1 MEQPETLRQQIAD
14 QLVKLIESHNELLLF
29 TASSCADS
37 FREYEAREVL
47 DWADGKNERGNSIN
61 TDFAKEMVDA
71 VFVRVDPE
79 ELADDDCGHD
89 SMDGDG
95 HGNWVCMCCKNTY
108 SDHKDSAGFTYMEL
122 VREGHEH
129 DFCWTF
135 KHCRYCDKKIDV
147 RVDPEELKTQ
157 LREELEQFYQLRC
170 GWANGAGEDS
180 DDEKWTDDTVDRVI
194 SLFFPV
200 VNQETSDE

>member
-79 ELADDDCGHD
+79 EL
-89 SMDGDG
+89 
-95 HGNWVCMCCKNTY
+95 
-108 SDHKDSAGFTYMEL
+108 
-122 VREGHEH
+122 
-129 DFCWTF
+129 
-135 KHCRYCDKKIDV
+135 
-147 RVDPEELKTQ
+147 KTQ

>member
-79 ELADDDCGHD
+79 EL
-89 SMDGDG
+89 
-95 HGNWVCMCCKNTY
+95 
-108 SDHKDSAGFTYMEL
+108 
-122 VREGHEH
+122 
-129 DFCWTF
+129 
-135 KHCRYCDKKIDV
+135 
-147 RVDPEELKTQ
+147 KTQ
-157 LREELEQFYQLRC
+157 LENIVEGHVWDIFNEIGWQISREQLSESGAEQV
-170 GWANGAGEDS
+170 
-180 DDEKWTDDTVDRVI
+180 DDRMHRFADAVLA
-194 SLFFPV
+194 LFFPV
-200 VNQETSDE
+200 VNQKEEQ

>member
-79 ELADDDCGHD
+79 EL
-89 SMDGDG
+89 
-95 HGNWVCMCCKNTY
+95 
-108 SDHKDSAGFTYMEL
+108 
-122 VREGHEH
+122 
-129 DFCWTF
+129 
-135 KHCRYCDKKIDV
+135 
-147 RVDPEELKTQ
+147 KTQ
-157 LREELEQFYQLRC
+157 IEAIVSASLWEVQHTSDPNLADIDENARET
-170 GWANGAGEDS
+170 AKA
-180 DDEKWTDDTVDRVI
+180 VDAIAAV
-194 SLFFPV
+194 FFPV
-200 VNQETSDE
+200 VNQKEETD

>member
-1 MEQPETLRQQIAD
+1 MSEPLYQLAKPVTINEVREQGKSLEWNVYMPDGDVHVYYDESEIA
-14 QLVKLIESHNELLLF
+14 NN
-29 TASSCADS
+29 
-37 FREYEAREVL
+37 FRRIDL
-47 DWADGKNERGNSIN
+47 
-61 TDFAKEMVDA
+61 
-71 VFVRVDPE
+71 E
-79 ELADDDCGHD
+79 ELDDDDCGHD

-108 SDHKDSAGFTYMEL
+108 SDHKDSAGFTYLEL

-129 DFCWTF
+129 DFAWTF
-135 KHCRYCDKKIDV
+135 RHCRYCDKKIDV

>member
-79 ELADDDCGHD
+79 EL
-89 SMDGDG
+89 
-95 HGNWVCMCCKNTY
+95 
-108 SDHKDSAGFTYMEL
+108 
-122 VREGHEH
+122 
-129 DFCWTF
+129 
-135 KHCRYCDKKIDV
+135 
-147 RVDPEELKTQ
+147 KTQ
-157 LREELEQFYQLRC
+157 LAQIISERLRWC
-170 GWANGAGEDS
+170 DYCNDEVTDKYLS
-180 DDEKWTDDTVDRVI
+180 DIDDLTRSAVNETL

-200 VNQETSDE
+200 VNQKEETDK